1 MEIYLNQAID
11 LLITVPLTTSGN
23 TVTYEIFNAAG
34 TVIQSG
40 NMVFVRDEIWKVAS
54 FTPTSLGAL
63 TLKSTESTTLQKRE
77 NFYNVVSSATVASLP
92 GTVPTT
98 QEMLD
103 NVRKAI
109 NAKLAGGAVQSYSI
123 SGRQLQNYSIDELWR
138 LEENLVKRSAA
149 ETGGG
154 RNYAKF
160 VNPD

>member
-23 TVTYEIFNAAG
+23 TVTYEIFKADG
-34 TVIQSG
+34 TVVQSG
-40 NMVFVRDEIWKVAS
+40 SMVFVRDEIWKVAA

-63 TLKSTESTTLQKRE
+63 TLKATESTTLQKRE
-77 NFYNVVSSATVASLP
+77 NFYNIVASATVASIP

-109 NAKLAGGAVQSYSI
+109 NAKLVGGAVQSYSI
-123 SGRQLQNYSIDELWR
+123 AGRQLQNYSLDELWK
-138 LEENLVKRSAA
+138 LEENLTKRSDA
-149 ETGGG
+149 EHGGG
-154 RNYAKF
+154 RTYAKF
-160 VNPD
+160 VDPD